1 MWLLY
6 PFHRLLRKRRIPV
19 SRALFSVP
27 LGSLP
32 LSRPLNS
39 RYPPSRSPF
48 HECSPRSKRSFRQS
62 SSLPAGC
69 CCIDESLRE
78 SRGNWMTATRRE
90 VSIRWF
96 NQLARDASPSLS
108 PILPSFLSFFCF
120 WMAASA
126 VCDWAHQFDSRQVK
140 WDPITRFSC
149 STFFC
154 CVNYRV
160 GQLFERIFL
169 ERNDSRFEA
178 MVSTSF
184 RFLSLLFPISCN
196 IFLFF
201 VPLRVCFSSCFYFV
215 SLSLSFYFLIYPHL
229 FPPSSSRHK
238 PIETQYALLRRLEF
252 TVWIVIRWI
261 NRS

>member
-32 LSRPLNS
+32 LSRPLDS

-120 WMAASA
+120 WMAAS
-126 VCDWAHQFDSRQVK
+126 VWLGL
-140 WDPITRFSC
+140 PIWFPTSQMG
-149 STFFC
+149 SYYTFF
-154 CVNYRV
+154 
-160 GQLFERIFL
+160 LFDVFL
-169 ERNDSRFEA
+169 
-178 MVSTSF
+178 
-184 RFLSLLFPISCN
+184 
-196 IFLFF
+196 
-201 VPLRVCFSSCFYFV
+201 LRK
-215 SLSLSFYFLIYPHL
+215 L
-229 FPPSSSRHK
+229 SSRTIVREDFFRK
-238 PIETQYALLRRLEF
+238 KRFAIWSDGVYFFSFPF
-252 TVWIVIRWI
+252 TFIS
-261 NRS
+261 NFL